1 VRLLIGTESEQAAVI
16 RTAHE
21 MHQADQRTA
30 LLVLLGITGAPSFK
44 PRPSTILVPAMPAG
58 VIAAIP
64 SLEEFGIASRLAST
78 AGQAGCYD
86 GSVLE
91 LAEQWLEAL
100 EPPLRTQVEITVVG
114 DAALLGAVQE
124 IGRKFAVPVGVS
136 SGTSQP

>member
-1 VRLLIGTESEQAAVI
+1 MRLLIGTESEAVI

-21 MHQADQRTA
+21 MHLADQRTA
-30 LLVLLGITGAPSFK
+30 LLVLLGTAGAQSFK

-64 SLEEFGIASRLAST
+64 ALEEFGIASRLAST
-78 AGQAGCYD
+78 SGQAGCYD

-100 EPPLRTQVEITVVG
+100 EPPLRAQVEITVVG
-114 DAALLGAVQE
+114 DAALLSAAQE
-124 IGRKFAVPVGVS
+124 IGRKFAVSVGAS